1 MVVSGQ
7 ETLNKLNLFDSKATN
22 DKIEVRDGERP
33 VFSPQAT
40 GVAFLK
46 GLNSVFDWNP
56 DALELTERDSLH
68 FQTSAGQSS
77 GRPNS
82 QRQTLF
88 RKSPRATANRTIR
101 LKDELAS

>member
-7 ETLNKLNLFDSKATN
+7 ETLNKLNLFESKATN
-22 DKIEVRDGERP
+22 DKIEVRDGNERP

-68 FQTSAGQSS
+68 MQTSAG
-77 GRPNS
+77 
-82 QRQTLF
+82 
-88 RKSPRATANRTIR
+88 
-101 LKDELAS
+101 